1 MPEKPTVTLSGTI
14 QKVLQFPSKPEKVQ
28 IAIEDPDRLHKE
40 IRIENSL
47 TDTSGQEVQLT
58 TGSKVEV
65 TIKAA
70 SESIGV

>member
-1 MPEKPTVTLSGTI
+1 MPEKPGVTLSGTV

-28 IAIEDPDRLHKE
+28 IAIEGLDHVQE

-47 TDTSGQEVQLT
+47 TDGSGQEVQLK
-58 TGSKVEV
+58 TGTKVEV

-70 SESIGV
+70 PESICL